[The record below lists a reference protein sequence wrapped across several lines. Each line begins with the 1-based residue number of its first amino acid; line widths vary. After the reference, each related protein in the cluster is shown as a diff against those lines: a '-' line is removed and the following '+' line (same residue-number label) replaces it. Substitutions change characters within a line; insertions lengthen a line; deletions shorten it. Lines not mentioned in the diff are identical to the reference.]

1 MVALFLFLKG
11 MTGAFALA
19 PLSYLV
25 LDMSFQSCIYIGVI
39 FCDEVGENAVNTDS
53 RCTCLGSLIDATTIS
68 NNPICCHAAQGAK
81 ASKAMPHSYSC
92 W

>member
-11 MTGAFALA
+11 MTGALA

-25 LDMSFQSCIYIGVI
+25 LDMRFQGCIYIGVI
-39 FCDEVGENAVNTDS
+39 FCDEVGENAFVSDS
-53 RCTCLGSLIDATTIS
+53 RCTCLGTLIDATTVSIIMFVVMLLKEPRQVKPCHRS
-68 NNPICCHAAQGAK
+68 HCC
-81 ASKAMPHSYSC
+81 